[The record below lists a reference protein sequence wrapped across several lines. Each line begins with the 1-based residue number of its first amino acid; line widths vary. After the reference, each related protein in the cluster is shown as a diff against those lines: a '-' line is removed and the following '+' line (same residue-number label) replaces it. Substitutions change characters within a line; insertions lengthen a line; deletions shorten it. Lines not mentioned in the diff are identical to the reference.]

1 MHILRQMKKLE
12 QFEKLLL
19 IRSIIEFVLHSA
31 VDSYLISDER
41 REFNDSHPKAKH
53 INDIVNKKRDKEP
66 TVYVLSSLFQIRG
79 ININMEAL
87 SRFRNMLVH
96 HPENFEKLYNM
107 TLESE
112 SILVSVF
119 DECKKWVY
127 STEFYTLDG
136 NDIIGGLLNELEELK

>member
-1 MHILRQMKKLE
+1 MKKLE

-79 ININMEAL
+79 ININM
-87 SRFRNMLVH
+87 
-96 HPENFEKLYNM
+96 
-107 TLESE
+107 
-112 SILVSVF
+112 
-119 DECKKWVY
+119 
-127 STEFYTLDG
+127 
-136 NDIIGGLLNELEELK
+136 